1 MFKAL
6 VDKPLIIPAC
16 NIRIPFTAHV
26 IFKAAKDT
34 NSPLIIEIAK
44 AECNLSDGYIGI
56 NIDEFASRMKQ
67 IAAEVE
73 FDAWSLHADHISV
86 KTGTLEPVCPR
97 SSRYAH
103 QYPVART
110 RNLWRRTGLYR
121 GTQQGA
127 VS

>member
-16 NIRIPFTAHV
+16 NIRIPFTAHA

-73 FDAWSLHADHISV
+73 FDAWCLHADHISV
-86 KTGTLEPVCPR
+86 KTGTREEI
-97 SSRYAH
+97 
-103 QYPVART
+103 
-110 RNLWRRTGLYR
+110 
-121 GTQQGA
+121 
-127 VS
+127 